1 MCRCIQ
7 RAIQPHEIEVSLTTG
22 YLSGTSVDDRANKW
36 SGKHER
42 REFSMKIT
50 EVAAALGAEICQGE
64 FEDVELSSAYTS
76 DLLSD
81 VMAHT
86 KEGGALITIQAHKNT
101 VAVSTLVNISVIIIC
116 NSRPL
121 PDDMLEA
128 AKEEGIAVILTK
140 ENQFTVSGKLW
151 NLFHKD

>member
-1 MCRCIQ
+1 MNIK
-7 RAIQPHEIEVSLTTG
+7 EI
-22 YLSGTSVDDRANKW
+22 
-36 SGKHER
+36 
-42 REFSMKIT
+42 
-50 EVAAALGAEICQGE
+50 AAVLGAEICQSE
-64 FEDVELSSAYTS
+64 FEEADVCAAYTS

-81 VMAHT
+81 VMAHA

-101 VAVSTLVNISVIIIC
+101 VAVASLTNVSVIVIC

-128 AKEEGIAVILTK
+128 AKDEGIAVIRTK

-151 NLFHKD
+151 EQFHAGGSS